1 MRLTYHPDVNI
12 AYIRFREQT
21 EAEAVETVAV
31 SEEVNIDVSADGK
44 LYGIEL
50 LNANAQLRAADDGR
64 VVVDDG
70 TGTERAIAI
79 AL

>member
-1 MRLTYHPDVNI
+1 MRKRGDGT
-12 AYIRFREQT
+12 
-21 EAEAVETVAV
+21 V

-50 LNANAQLRAADDGR
+50 LNANAQLRAADGGR

-70 TGTERAIAI
+70 TGSERAIAI

>member
-1 MRLTYHPDVNI
+1 VRVR
-12 AYIRFREQT
+12 AGAGEVEVEQ
-21 EAEAVETVAV
+21 ALQDLVVG
-31 SEEVNIDVSADGK
+31 EVGDVSVDGK

-50 LNANAQLRAADDGR
+50 LNANAQLRADGGR
-64 VVVDDG
+64 LVVDDG